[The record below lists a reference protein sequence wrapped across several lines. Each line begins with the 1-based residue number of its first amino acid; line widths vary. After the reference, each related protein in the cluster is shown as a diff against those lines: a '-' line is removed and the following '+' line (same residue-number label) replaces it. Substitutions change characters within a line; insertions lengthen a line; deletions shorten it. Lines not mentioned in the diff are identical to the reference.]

1 MSLAVN
7 EHPWGV
13 GSPVLADLESI
24 CWQMLYDAA
33 TNRKN
38 AMHQAVIATAV
49 DGVAHMRTVVLRRV
63 DAGSKKIYLH
73 TDLRSKKMVDLKKT
87 GHLSWLVYDQSQR
100 TQIRLSGKVIIHHMD
115 HLCKEHWNKTGHHSR
130 RYYMLDRTVDELAEA
145 STGLT
150 EALTEFA
157 YTLEESEVGFKHFVV
172 VETVIDWMEWY
183 YTHSKGN
190 RRARFTYDNAMVSS
204 ATWLMS

>member
-1 MSLAVN
+1 MIYVQSLLSELSKYFYTMSLAVN
-7 EHPWGV
+7 EHPWGE

-49 DGVAHMRTVVLRRV
+49 DGVAHLRTVVLRRV

-73 TDLRSKKMVDLKKT
+73 TDLRSKKMVDLIKT

-115 HLCKEHWNKTGHHSR
+115 HLCKEHWDKTGHHSR
-130 RYYMLDRTVDELAEA
+130 RYTCW
-145 STGLT
+145 TGL
-150 EALTEFA
+150 
-157 YTLEESEVGFKHFVV
+157 
-172 VETVIDWMEWY
+172 
-183 YTHSKGN
+183 
-190 RRARFTYDNAMVSS
+190 
-204 ATWLMS
+204 LMSLQKPPRA